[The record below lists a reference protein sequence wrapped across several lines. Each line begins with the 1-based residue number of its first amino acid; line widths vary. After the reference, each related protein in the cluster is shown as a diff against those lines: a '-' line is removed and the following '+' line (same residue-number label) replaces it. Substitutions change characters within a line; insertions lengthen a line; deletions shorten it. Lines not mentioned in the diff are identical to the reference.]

1 MENRLKSPRV
11 NTHDRNR
18 TESLYRGEMDFK
30 IADRVVEVA
39 KKYHRTP
46 AQVAVAWLLGKPG
59 VVSPVVGV
67 SKLSQLQD
75 LVSATEL
82 VLEPD
87 DVSYLEELYRPIDN
101 LLSLGSS

>member
-1 MENRLKSPRV
+1 MKFWSPIRV
-11 NTHDRNR
+11 RQMTQFPIC
-18 TESLYRGEMDFK
+18 E
-30 IADRVVEVA
+30 A
-39 KKYHRTP
+39 
-46 AQVAVAWLLGKPG
+46 KPG